1 MNMTQDEE
9 HDNAATTKDTR
20 GFLTALF
27 TGWGVPGSLARIL
40 TGAILGALSALW
52 ALSQSG
58 CVAEYTQ
65 YPDGSSSWYGR
76 VEPDRAQLMAVTIT
90 K

>member
-1 MNMTQDEE
+1 MQENDPNTASAEK
-9 HDNAATTKDTR
+9 TK

-40 TGAILGALSALW
+40 TGAVLGALSALW

-58 CVAEYTQ
+58 CTAEWTQ
-65 YPDGSSSWYGR
+65 SPDGSSWYGK
-76 VEPDRAQLMAVTIT
+76 VEISPLSDVEVTA

>member
-1 MNMTQDEE
+1 MQENANE
-9 HDNAATTKDTR
+9 HATADCQKSR
-20 GFLTALF
+20 FLTALF
-27 TGWGVPGSLARIL
+27 TGWGIPGGLARIL

-58 CVAEYTQ
+58 CTAEWSRF
-65 YPDGSSSWYGR
+65 PDGGSSWHGR
-76 VEPDRAQLMAVTIT
+76 VEFPHSVLNAV